1 MTITPNPAAAGA
13 ALDDFSW
20 RATDLE
26 AIRRALTIPVTSA
39 SIRAINDEMA
49 ALERNYPDAIP
60 GAKASL
66 DAIAAIDQ
74 GLASGEA
81 AAEPFVTKVTRKG
94 AVAPV
99 ADPNQLPKRKLDV
112 IEYATELLM
121 EEVSTEYAEPTQLN
135 GGLSPGVQ
143 RRAHVENL
151 LLVLPRLRTWQA
163 PQPTP
168 FQGSMARG

>member
-1 MTITPNPAAAGA
+1 MTATPNPYA
-13 ALDDFSW
+13 W
-20 RATDLE
+20 RPTDLE
-26 AIRRALTIPVTSA
+26 AIRLALTIPVTAA

-49 ALERNYPDAIP
+49 ALERHYPDAIP

-66 DAIAAIDQ
+66 DAIAVIDQ
-74 GLASGEA
+74 GLAGGQA
-81 AAEPFVTKVTRKG
+81 PVEPYVTKVTRKG

-135 GGLSPGVQ
+135 GGLTPGAQ
-143 RRAHVENL
+143 RRAHVDNL
-151 LLVLPRLRTWQA
+151 LLVLPRLRNWQA

>member
-1 MTITPNPAAAGA
+1 MTATPNPYA
-13 ALDDFSW
+13 W
-20 RATDLE
+20 RPTDLE
-26 AIRRALTIPVTSA
+26 AIRLALTIPVTVA

-49 ALERNYPDAIP
+49 VLERHYADAIP

-66 DAIAAIDQ
+66 DAIAVIDQ
-74 GLASGEA
+74 GLSGGQGA
-81 AAEPFVTKVTRKG
+81 GGQAPVEPYVTKVTRKG

-135 GGLSPGVQ
+135 GGLSPGAQ

-151 LLVLPRLRTWQA
+151 LLVLPRLRNWQA

-168 FQGSMARG
+168 FQGSLARG